1 MFGLVRCVWCW
12 LVWFELVRLG
22 LFCCGVAIGCGL
34 LRLFAWFVCVRVV
47 VVAVHCPFVGWCV
60 VVWFVCAVAL
70 LVVCEVWRW
79 CCLCVVC

>member
-47 VVAVHCPFVGWCV
+47 VVAVVRRCV
-60 VVWFVCAVAL
+60 VVGVFACGWCALVKCVA
-70 LVVCEVWRW
+70 
-79 CCLCVVC
+79 CVGD